1 MHLSPIIQIIA
12 TILTYTGG
20 IKGDTWGAGRLT
32 WSGSAGLEVEK
43 GVFSFSTNANIN
55 DRDVL

>member
-1 MHLSPIIQIIA
+1 M
-12 TILTYTGG
+12 
-20 IKGDTWGAGRLT
+20 LT
-32 WSGSAGLEVEK
+32 WSGSVVLEVEK